1 MENVAPLQTEKGP
14 RPWGGQHTVA
24 GGPQPEATADPAE
37 AIPPARHGGAPDQ
50 ISRKLPQPLALLELT
65 KPITWFPPVWA
76 YACGLVASGMTLT
89 QIIDQRGVLVLLG
102 LILAGPAVCGTSQII
117 NDWFD
122 RKVDAIN
129 EPARPIPSGR
139 VPGQWGLY
147 WALCWIALSVGLALL
162 IGGFAVPAAL
172 FGLVCAWVYS
182 APPFRFKRSGWLGPA
197 TVAVCYEGLP
207 WLTATAIVLAQSP
220 GVTVWAVAI
229 LYSVGAHGI
238 MTLNDFKAVEGDRQT
253 GVKSLP
259 VTLGIRRASMWSAGI
274 MAVAQLGVVTVLAG
288 EGLVWAPALI
298 TISLICQIPLMRKL
312 FKNPARLAPWYS
324 MWGVGL
330 YVLGMMVCAL
340 ALGGYL
346 S

>member
-1 MENVAPLQTEKGP
+1 MENVAPLQTEGEARPLGEYPKDSTNLQPDALAKPVGASPAARYGKAQKQLP
-14 RPWGGQHTVA
+14 R
-24 GGPQPEATADPAE
+24 
-37 AIPPARHGGAPDQ
+37 R
-50 ISRKLPQPLALLELT
+50 LPQPRALLELT

-89 QIIDQRGVLVLLG
+89 QILDQRGIAAVLG

-122 RKVDAIN
+122 REVDAIN
-129 EPARPIPSGR
+129 EPTRPIPSGR
-139 VPGQWGLY
+139 VPGRWGFY
-147 WALCWIALSVGLALL
+147 WAVCWIALSLGLALM
-162 IGGFAVPAAL
+162 IGGFAVPAAI
-172 FGLVCAWVYS
+172 FGLVCAWIYS

-197 TVAVCYEGLP
+197 TVAICYEGLP
-207 WLTATAIVLAQSP
+207 WLTATAIVLAQTP
-220 GVTVWAVAI
+220 DITVWAVAI

-238 MTLNDFKAVEGDRQT
+238 MTLNDFKAVKGDRQT

-259 VTLGIRRASMWSAGI
+259 VTLGVRRASMWSAGI
-274 MAVAQLGVVTVLAG
+274 MSVSQLGVVCVLAA
-288 EGLVWAPALI
+288 EGLVWAPTLI
-298 TISLICQIPLMRKL
+298 TISLLCQLPLMRKL

>member
-1 MENVAPLQTEKGP
+1 MENVAPLQTEGGA
-14 RPWGGQHTVA
+14 RPWGDQPIA
-24 GGPQPEATADPAE
+24 SSDLQPEASTNPAG
-37 AIPPARHGGAPDQ
+37 AIPSARHDEAPKQ
-50 ISRKLPQPLALLELT
+50 HSRKLPQPRALLELT

-89 QIIDQRGVLVLLG
+89 QIIDQRGVLALLG

-122 RKVDAIN
+122 RQVDAIN
-129 EPARPIPSGR
+129 EPTRPIPSGR
-139 VPGQWGLY
+139 VPGRWGFY
-147 WALCWIALSVGLALL
+147 WAVCWIALSLSLALL
-162 IGGFAVPAAL
+162 IGGFAVPAAV

-207 WLTATAIVLAQSP
+207 WLTATAIVLAQTP
-220 GVTVWAVAI
+220 GLTVWAVAL

-238 MTLNDFKAVEGDRQT
+238 MTLNDFKAVRGDKET

-274 MAVAQLGVVTVLAG
+274 MSVSQLGVVAVLAL
-288 EGLVWAPALI
+288 EGLVWAPFLI
-298 TISLICQIPLMRKL
+298 TLSLICQLPLMRKL
-312 FKNPARLAPWYS
+312 FKDPARLAPWYS